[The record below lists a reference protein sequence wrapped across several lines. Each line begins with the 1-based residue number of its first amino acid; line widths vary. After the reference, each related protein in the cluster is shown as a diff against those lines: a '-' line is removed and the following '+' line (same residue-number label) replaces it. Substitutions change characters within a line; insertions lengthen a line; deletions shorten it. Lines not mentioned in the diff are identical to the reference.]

1 MDSMRKTL
9 GTLFVVVTCGVALA
23 ACSNSPAKSASSAT
37 TSTTAAPST
46 SAPTTTPTTAAT
58 GTTTTA
64 AASATT
70 TTSGAD
76 QNLAV
81 TAAIKS
87 DLVAAYV
94 AHSGLPA
101 SQIGGT
107 APGSVYYAF
116 RPASNAY
123 WALATFVP
131 SATADMNTQ
140 VAMQDD
146 GCCGVFEQPVGGAWT
161 YVRST
166 GYTGVPCPG
175 QIPADLFTVWN
186 LTVPGDC
193 G

>member
-1 MDSMRKTL
+1 MHSTRRIL
-9 GTLFVVVTCGVALA
+9 GTLFAVVIGGAALTACG
-23 ACSNSPAKSASSAT
+23 SSPAKTASD
-37 TSTTAAPST
+37 STTTIAVQGT
-46 SAPTTTPTTAAT
+46 TVPTTTPTTA
-58 GTTTTA
+58 TTA
-64 AASATT
+64 
-70 TTSGAD
+70 TSGAD

-81 TAAIKS
+81 TAQVKS

-101 SQIGGT
+101 SQIAGT

-123 WALATFVP
+123 WALATFAP
-131 SATADMNTQ
+131 SPTADMNTQ